1 MLFGRDFRFYF
12 KLDYSP
18 VKISELSAPSFI
30 AWQMT
35 RDCNLACLH
44 CCTDSAPHKPFPNEL
59 NREESLSVADQII
72 QAQVPY
78 VLLAGGEPLT
88 VPHFFEVAEAL
99 GRGGA
104 VYLKIETNGQIF
116 GEKEAERLSFLPIRS
131 LQISIDGAT
140 QAVYSK
146 MRPGGVLE
154 KTISAC
160 RAARKYNLPLE
171 ITFAPTQINI
181 AEAEAVID
189 LAASLGAFRF
199 NSGSLMRIGT
209 AAKLWDRLELSR
221 AEYKKFYNLLERK
234 EKELAGQMELSFRP
248 FSIEED
254 LKMKKGAMPATLL
267 ILPDGRVRVSG
278 FLPYICADLR
288 KENLIESWE
297 KCQKA
302 YQNPKISSGFDEI
315 LKDSSVLAT
324 ANHLKPLEESDLPAM
339 V

>member
-1 MLFGRDFRFYF
+1 M
-12 KLDYSP
+12 
-18 VKISELSAPSFI
+18 KIFELSAPSFV

-59 NREESLSVADQII
+59 NREEALSIASQII

-99 GRGGA
+99 GRGG
-104 VYLKIETNGQIF
+104 VYLKVETNGQIF
-116 GEKEAERLSFLPIRS
+116 GENEAERLSHWPIRS
-131 LQISIDGAT
+131 LQISIDGMT

-146 MRPGGVLE
+146 MRPGGVLD
-154 KTISAC
+154 KTLSAC
-160 RAARKYNLPLE
+160 RAARKFNLPLE

-209 AAKLWDRLELSR
+209 AAKLWDRLNLSFS
-221 AEYKKFYNLLERK
+221 EYEKFYNLLERK
-234 EKELAGQMELSFRP
+234 EKELAGKMEVTFRP

-254 LKMKKGAMPATLL
+254 LKTKKGAMPATLL

-278 FLPYICADLR
+278 FLPYTCADLR
-288 KENLIESWE
+288 KENLIQSWRM
-297 KCQKA
+297 CQRA

-315 LKDSSVLAT
+315 LKDNSVLAL